1 MLKISYYP
9 EPDIHIGDKV
19 KVVLDLSHYSTKKE
33 LEHAAGVDTT
43 NLVAKNDFIALKVEG
58 DRLEINKLVIVLT
71 SLNNLKTKVGQLNV
85 GELKTVPVDLKNWV
99 M

>member
-1 MLKISYYP
+1 M
-9 EPDIHIGDKV
+9 
-19 KVVLDLSHYSTKKE
+19 SHYSTKKE

-58 DRLEINKLVIVLT
+58 ERLEINKLVIVLT